1 MRSAVLAT
9 LLACTLLL
17 TACGGDDEGADPAT
31 LAPPDAPL
39 YVEAL
44 VRPEGQQRED
54 VLAALGKVL
63 LTDTPEQRLRDL
75 LQEGDEDGLDYD
87 RDIGPWLGDRVGVW
101 ARDLQSEEPA
111 FAVIAATT
119 DADQALESVEE
130 AARREGTELEERSH
144 AGTDYLFDAEEATGA
159 ATVEDFL
166 VVGSEPELQRT
177 IDVAGDDSLAD
188 AERYEQL
195 VDDLPDERVG
205 TLFIDQRAAFEA
217 AQAAEGGPE
226 AQVLNSLFNPRE
238 LQPGA
243 AALLADEERIVIDS
257 IGRRGG
263 SALVNQLAG
272 LTSEPTELLGELPA
286 DAWVAFGFNE
296 FGATVEEVFTQV
308 AGALGGAAIEGQFR
322 QQTGL
327 DLRRDVLG
335 WMGDVGVYAS
345 GAGQDALR
353 GALVIEITDADR
365 AESTFGRLDE
375 LLRATGDAQVGDAE
389 VDGADQAFEVR
400 SPDLPD
406 PVVLAHNA
414 ERMVIGYGSA
424 AAEAVLGEADQLAD
438 SELWERA
445 RVVLGGDLEPSFVL
459 DMAQVIANV
468 EAFGGGDADFER
480 ARPYLEAYDVVTS
493 GGRVDGEEQ
502 SGRLAAGLR

>member
-17 TACGGDDEGADPAT
+17 AACGGEDEGPDPAT

-44 VRPEGQQRED
+44 VRPEGEQRED
-54 VLAALGKVL
+54 ALEALGKVL
-63 LTDTPEQRLRDL
+63 LTDAPEQRLREL
-75 LQEGDEDGLDYD
+75 LQDGGEDGFDYE
-87 RDIGPWLGDRVGVW
+87 RDVDPWLGERVGVW
-101 ARDLQSEEPA
+101 ARDLQAEEPA
-111 FAVIAATT
+111 FTLIAAAT
-119 DADQALESVEE
+119 DTDQALEAVEA

-144 AGTDYLFDAEEATGA
+144 EGTDYLFDAQEATGA
-159 ATVEDFL
+159 AAVEDFL
-166 VVGSEPELQRT
+166 VVGTEPELQRT
-177 IDVAGDDSLAD
+177 IEVSGDDSLAES
-188 AERYEQL
+188 ERYEQL
-195 VDDLPDERVG
+195 IDDLPDDRIG
-205 TLFIDQRAAFEA
+205 TLFVDQRAAFEA
-217 AQAAEGGPE
+217 TQAPEGGPE
-226 AQVLNSLFNPRE
+226 AQILNSLFNPRE

-243 AALLADEERIVIDS
+243 AALVADGERIVIDS
-257 IGRRGG
+257 VTRRGG

-286 DAWVAFGFNE
+286 DAWVAFGLNDL
-296 FGATVEEVFTQV
+296 GSTVDEVFTQV

-322 QQTGL
+322 EQTGL

-345 GAGQDALR
+345 GAGPEALR
-353 GALVIEITDADR
+353 GALVIEITDAER
-365 AESTFGRLDE
+365 AESAFGRLDE
-375 LLRATGDAQVGDAE
+375 LLRAMADAQVGDAD
-389 VDGADQAFEVR
+389 VDGADQALEVR

-414 ERMVIGYGSA
+414 ERMVIGYGAA
-424 AAEAVLGEADQLAD
+424 AAEAVLGDADQLAD
-438 SELWERA
+438 TELWERG
-445 RVVLGGDLEPSFVL
+445 RTILGDLEPSFLL

-468 EAFGGGDADFER
+468 EAFGGADAEFER
-480 ARPYLEAYDVVTS
+480 ARPYLEAYDVVAS
-493 GGRVDGEEQ
+493 GGQVDGEDQ